1 MGAGCLSA
9 SRTQGL
15 FFSIL
20 GVQRDW
26 GVSSLSGTTNRQP
39 PNPIARRPL
48 IAEMDGQ
55 ALIPKLFVQT
65 FCHDQ

>member
-1 MGAGCLSA
+1 MYQRIVDSG
-9 SRTQGL
+9 
-15 FFSIL
+15 FVFSIL

-26 GVSSLSGTTNRQP
+26 GADDLWYPTMRKP
-39 PNPIARRPL
+39 PNPFARRPL

-65 FCHDQ
+65 CCHDK

>member
-20 GVQRDW
+20 GVQRDS
-26 GVSSLSGTTNRQP
+26 GASSWRGTKNRQP
-39 PNPIARRPL
+39 PNPFACRPL

-65 FCHDQ
+65 CCHDK